1 MYLKFSHIQASVRF
15 RFRKFPEFL
24 ENKWNV
30 EYGMGLGGGG
40 GGCCE
45 NKNIITIHFIIHR
58 ILPPSSEVYG
68 QRNTL
73 EIVC

>member
-24 ENKWNV
+24 ENIWNV

-45 NKNIITIHFIIHR
+45 NK
-58 ILPPSSEVYG
+58 
-68 QRNTL
+68 TL
-73 EIVC
+73 SPYTS